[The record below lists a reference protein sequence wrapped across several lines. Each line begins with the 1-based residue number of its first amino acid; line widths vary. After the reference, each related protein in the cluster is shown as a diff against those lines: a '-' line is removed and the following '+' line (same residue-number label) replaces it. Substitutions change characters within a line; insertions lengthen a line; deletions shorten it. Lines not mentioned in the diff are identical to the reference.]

1 MPERLKT
8 QAGPIRAAVLLV
20 IVLAVFASSSETFLT
35 SFNVQTLFAF
45 AVPAALV
52 AIGQTIVM
60 IEGEIDLS
68 VAATAVLAGIVMVK
82 LEPSGLAVALAGG
95 LGVGLAVGLFN
106 GVLTAYVGIVS
117 LISSL
122 ASLFVAQG
130 LAYSLADRPI
140 SGTRLDLAIKL
151 DEHLIWVLTPRLIL
165 GILVLAVVQVAL
177 TRTALGRTVF
187 ARGAD
192 ARAAGLLGLPARR
205 AVMVGFATSGVLAAA
220 AGIVLAFA
228 LNSASPVIG
237 GDLLLLGIAAALIG
251 GASLSGGS
259 GSVLGAVLA
268 LVALVALANG
278 MDKLQIT
285 PYVQT
290 MVRGGVV
297 LIALLLAGRDDGGVA
312 QLQRARMLLDRLRP
326 AGRGAAP
333 PHGG

>member
-8 QAGPIRAAVLLV
+8 NAGPIRAALLLV
-20 IVLAVFASSSETFLT
+20 VVFVVFAASSPTFLT
-35 SFNVQTLFAF
+35 AFNVQTLLAF

-82 LEPSGLAVALAGG
+82 LEPSGLPLALAGG

-130 LAYSLADRPI
+130 IAYSLADRPI
-140 SGTRLDLAIKL
+140 SGTRLDLAVKL
-151 DEHLIWVLTPRLIL
+151 DQHLIWVLTPRLVL
-165 GILVLAVVQVAL
+165 GLLVLVIVQVTL
-177 TRTALGRTVF
+177 TRTAMGRAAF

-192 ARAAGLLGLPARR
+192 ARAAGLLGLPAQR
-205 AVMVGFATSGVLAAA
+205 AVVAGFITSGVLAAA
-220 AGIVLAFA
+220 AGIVLALA

-297 LIALLLAGRDDGGVA
+297 LVALLLAGRDDGSVA
-312 QLQRARMLLDRLRP
+312 QLQRARMLLKRIKPTDRT
-326 AGRGAAP
+326 AAP
-333 PHGG
+333 PQSG